1 MRSGCLGGEKEKR
14 VQVVNV
20 VIGAEV
26 GVLWFGCEI
35 LPLVRVSLSD
45 DSSLPTIV
53 IRNLR
58 HVHGLIHLA
67 DELPLILDGSLSVK
81 AVTGVEGRSRILRR
95 EHKSP
100 QMLPADLLDLKKV
113 GGLLSTSTEL
123 LEPLLKLEEC
133 VSVHPKL

>member
-1 MRSGCLGGEKEKR
+1 MRSGCLRSEKEKR
-14 VQVVNV
+14 VQVVYV

-45 DSSLPTIV
+45 DSPVPAIV
-53 IRNLR
+53 IRNLG

-67 DELPLILDGSLSVK
+67 DELPLILDRSLSVK

-95 EHKSP
+95 
-100 QMLPADLLDLKKV
+100 
-113 GGLLSTSTEL
+113 
-123 LEPLLKLEEC
+123 
-133 VSVHPKL
+133 